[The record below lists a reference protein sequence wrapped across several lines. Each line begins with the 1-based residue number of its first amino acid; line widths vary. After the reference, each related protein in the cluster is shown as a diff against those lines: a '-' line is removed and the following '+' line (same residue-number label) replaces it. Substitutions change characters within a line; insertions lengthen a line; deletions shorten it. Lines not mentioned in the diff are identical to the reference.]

1 MSLST
6 EVSQEFWAAAAAGV
20 RPPQASAR
28 RADEAEC
35 GPAATGAARAR
46 RRRTRPHCVG
56 EPGRFRAGAKD
67 AYRPGMD
74 KTFIRVA
81 EVWVPSADGS
91 LLDYESATS
100 HNITVRVT
108 DAGGLTYDETF
119 TINLANINE
128 GPTFSNLNGAPTYV
142 EGGAAVVLDS
152 DAQITDPE
160 LSSANNFNGA
170 TLTLQR
176 QGGAN
181 SQDMFSATGTLS
193 PLIDEGPLVVNGI
206 TIGGVLQNAGGT
218 LILLFNGN
226 ATGALVNAAMQQIA
240 YSNSS
245 DAPPSSVQVNWTF
258 SDGNSGTQGTGG
270 AATAIGNVT
279 VSITAVNDAPT
290 LNALSAVNVSE
301 NASAQ
306 TVSLAAANAQ
316 PKQEQQS
323 APVDAPDDKAG
334 PSESANEAM
343 PTEASVTPLANGQ
356 QVLTAQALKAQGNAQ
371 APGQDAASATAL
383 PQQGEGAEATKE
395 NVAAVSPS
403 MEKQSEEKD
412 GESSLLSKVTDL
424 LMQADRKIQEL
435 KDAMSSS
442 PASSNQ
448 DVELS
453 FAEFRAETAHWTSG
467 DSSSGET
474 SRQFDMTSQ
483 AEQSK
488 TTGAAGPPSG
498 PQASFGHTMVEAGTN
513 GTAASSATGNG
524 EPRSLSAP
532 QATSTVRQPEDASPL
547 PQTWRC
553 RSGPQQSMWPCGPR
567 PRSR

>member
-1 MSLST
+1 MTPTSQQAVTTSVQQTRLPLPDFNARVDTPDESLQQSGFGRVL
-6 EVSQEFWAAAAAGV
+6 EQAKAGANRGRERADGAIAAHHQHNSGSKEAQDAH
-20 RPPQASAR
+20 RASRSGR
-28 RADEAEC
+28 RADASHEASKPERSRRDE
-35 GPAATGAARAR
+35 PIEAR
-46 RRRTRPHCVG
+46 RQDERD
-56 EPGRFRAGAKD
+56 ED
-67 AYRPGMD
+67 AP
-74 KTFIRVA
+74 A
-81 EVWVPSADGS
+81 EK
-91 LLDYESATS
+91 E
-100 HNITVRVT
+100 
-108 DAGGLTYDETF
+108 
-119 TINLANINE
+119 
-128 GPTFSNLNGAPTYV
+128 
-142 EGGAAVVLDS
+142 
-152 DAQITDPE
+152 
-160 LSSANNFNGA
+160 
-170 TLTLQR
+170 
-176 QGGAN
+176 
-181 SQDMFSATGTLS
+181 
-193 PLIDEGPLVVNGI
+193 
-206 TIGGVLQNAGGT
+206 
-218 LILLFNGN
+218 
-226 ATGALVNAAMQQIA
+226 
-240 YSNSS
+240 NSS
-245 DAPPSSVQVNWTF
+245 PD
-258 SDGNSGTQGTGG
+258 
-270 AATAIGNVT
+270 
-279 VSITAVNDAPT
+279 
-290 LNALSAVNVSE
+290 
-301 NASAQ
+301 AQ

-547 PQTWRC
+547 PQTFK
-553 RSGPQQSMWPCGPR
+553 SVTVDLDPLDMGPLRVRVMMAEQTVHTHIRTEHGVLGQGLVQQGHQLESSLRTTGLEMGFLRVTVDQQQQGRGDAGTGYQR
-567 PRSR
+567 PGQ